1 MDDYRPTVEVRR
13 EPGHMLAAVA
23 GEVDIAAGPQLQER
37 LAAPAATGRP
47 LIIDLDR
54 VTFIDAAG
62 LRVLANAPSRAATHG
77 ASLHDDTGPGGRQP
91 PAQRRNP

>member
-1 MDDYRPTVEVRR
+1 LISP
-13 EPGHMLAAVA
+13 P
-23 GEVDIAAGPQLQER
+23 GPQLQER
-37 LAAPAATGRP
+37 LAAPAASGRP

-62 LRVLANAPSRAATHG
+62 LRVQANAPSRAATHG
-77 ASLHDDTGPGGRQP
+77 ASLHDDTDPGGRQP